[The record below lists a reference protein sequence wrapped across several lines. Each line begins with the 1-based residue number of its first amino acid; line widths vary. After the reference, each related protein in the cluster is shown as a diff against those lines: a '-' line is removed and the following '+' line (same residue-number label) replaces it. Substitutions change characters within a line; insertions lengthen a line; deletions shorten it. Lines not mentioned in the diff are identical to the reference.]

1 MKALQYIGVVAL
13 AVVLLYFFVVNYSS
27 VETSFECPGGF
38 TNSNLTEPATIFF
51 RLEEYRWWVGLW
63 NESDGNLRLE
73 VPNERVDY
81 YPQLVEVGDQI
92 QIVDYE
98 GEIAGNFSTLSNVFA
113 LNTALGFFDGSCE
126 PIDR

>member
-63 NESDGNLRLE
+63 SESDGNLRLD

-81 YPQLVEVGDQI
+81 YAQLVEVGDQI
-92 QIVDYE
+92 QIYDI
-98 GEIAGNFSTLSNVFA
+98 GGDIAGNFSTLSKTFA
-113 LNTALGFFDGSCE
+113 LSTYRGFFDGVCTQ
-126 PIDR
+126 IG